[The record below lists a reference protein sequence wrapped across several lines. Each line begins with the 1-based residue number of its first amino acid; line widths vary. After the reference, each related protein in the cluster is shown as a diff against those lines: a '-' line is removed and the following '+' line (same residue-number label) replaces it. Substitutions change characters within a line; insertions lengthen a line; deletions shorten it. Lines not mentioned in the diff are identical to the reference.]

1 MILNIPGGCAEV
13 ICKYGK
19 ESACQGRRHRFH
31 PWLGKI
37 PSLEAEMA
45 THSSLLAWRIPWIEE
60 PGGLQS
66 VGLQRVGDD
75 WVRRHTLPFYI
86 QYLNICGF
94 CVSKGGSW
102 IQLSYSPPVR
112 WFGVRY
118 SVLSGSY
125 PTLWDPWTAARQAP
139 LSMGTLQARILEWV
153 AMPSSRSSSQPG
165 GRTQVSGIA
174 GRFFTS
180 GPPGVWRDHPVL
192 QNTYKFVV
200 RTNGMNPCSKTSLS
214 FFRSHK
220 AACRIL
226 VPGPPAP
233 PTAAALHIKHWT
245 AREIP

>member
-19 ESACQGRRHRFH
+19 ESACQGRRHIFH

-37 PSLEAEMA
+37 PSLEEEMA
-45 THSSLLAWRIPWIEE
+45 TRSSLLAWRIPWIEE

-66 VGLQRVGDD
+66 VGVAKS
-75 WVRRHTLPFYI
+75 WRRLSTQAHTLCHFIYSTWTSADFVYPR
-86 QYLNICGF
+86 
-94 CVSKGGSW
+94 GGSW

-125 PTLWDPWTAARQAP
+125 PTLCQAP
-139 LSMGTLQARILEWV
+139 LSMGILQARILEWV
-153 AMPSSRSSSQPG
+153 AKPSSRSSSQRG
-165 GRTQVSGIA
+165 GRTEVSGIA

-180 GPPGVWRDHPVL
+180 GPPGVWRDHPIL
-192 QNTYKFVV
+192 QNTN
-200 RTNGMNPCSKTSLS
+200 RMNGMNPCSKTSLS
-214 FFRSHK
+214 FLRSQK

-233 PTAAALHIKHWT
+233 PTAAAPHIKHWT
-245 AREIP
+245 ENFLNVLLNII